1 MVPNIHVETHYVGCS
16 ESCKH
21 THISGVRRC
30 SSTSHLGGVGQ
41 PDRISFKPCMEFVNL
56 HIQDMTTL
64 YHMFWDGHHPYGFQ
78 NIYFM
83 YSKEA
88 QERVAR

>member
-21 THISGVRRC
+21 THTFLGFVDVQVPR
-30 SSTSHLGGVGQ
+30 TWGGVGQ

-64 YHMFWDGHHPYGFQ
+64 YHMF
-78 NIYFM
+78 
-83 YSKEA
+83 
-88 QERVAR
+88 

>member
-1 MVPNIHVETHYVGCS
+1 MFKYLAP
-16 ESCKH
+16 
-21 THISGVRRC
+21 
-30 SSTSHLGGVGQ
+30 GGVGQ

-78 NIYFM
+78 IIYFM

-88 QERVAR
+88 QERVARWDLPPRVD

>member
-1 MVPNIHVETHYVGCS
+1 MFKYLAP
-16 ESCKH
+16 
-21 THISGVRRC
+21 
-30 SSTSHLGGVGQ
+30 GGVGQ

-78 NIYFM
+78 IIYFM

>member
-1 MVPNIHVETHYVGCS
+1 MWDVLNLANT
-16 ESCKH
+16 H
-21 THISGVRRC
+21 TH
-30 SSTSHLGGVGQ
+30 TFLGFVDVQVPRTWGVGQ

-78 NIYFM
+78 IIYFM